1 MRPTISLKTLLRAP
15 FKTFMTFLLI
25 ATATFALFYRVTD
38 YAVTQREMKR
48 ITSYYRGVAA
58 LDNGVQNTAMLLAS
72 FMPNSVRHSSY
83 YREEKA
89 LPDGLPAKQIDS
101 FSNLPGVDSTDIRY
115 MTAGIIDGLDRVAR
129 YGPYNAR
136 YDYTDRFVIEGTYTG
151 CFTSDF
157 GGSAINNIK
166 LTDCKQ
172 LAGNI
177 PIEQGSDVSVVAFAD
192 SRSVGITRGDMR
204 LFYFL
209 QENIFDQS
217 FVDSLVEGDRCLIIG
232 RWDPRYLY
240 DSRLSIMSLYIGDQ
254 DTLDYTDSFHLLKG
268 KPDNYLE
275 TDEFARVREIIEITN
290 RDLKTFDMVYT
301 SDMLSIPRFN
311 EKKMVIQE
319 GRALSSEDKD
329 ACVVNYSFL
338 VLNELKVG
346 DKLTVDLCDKLLP
359 QNSGMGATA
368 VIPERF
374 GAPVRKVELEI
385 VGAYVDADAEYE
397 RDAAEWWGYSPNT
410 IFVPTSLLPIP
421 VPDSHIIRPGE
432 FSLVIDDALLMEA
445 FLNKAELLAKEQSI
459 SLRFSDS
466 GWLKIKDSLDTSQT
480 MTLITTVLYIAS
492 AAVALLLGAYLY
504 IGRQKKIYAIMR
516 ALGTPHKKAGDSI
529 VLPFTVLSII
539 GVILGSILGAIY
551 ASASISSAL
560 DNLALSIENY
570 IPDTSLPVWAIVT
583 TLLFEV
589 AYLILLCSLIIRRF
603 GKTPVLALLQGSGIR
618 KRGRKGINHEAEG
631 ELLDF
636 IPISKL
642 SYSISSDM
650 PERGGYGPIRH
661 VTGYIL
667 LHVRRAGGKTI
678 LGILLATLLTGVIG
692 LLAVTRL
699 SYHELFDKTK
709 LVGTV
714 SNYSSSAMMDASKT
728 ELMKNFYY
736 SGGFSVICND
746 IPSDSGISLAI
757 TNDIDRYIQSKS
769 TEGYFTDYIEG
780 YDVSI
785 FMDNKPLC
793 IMGEAIANAYGVK
806 PGDSI
811 SLLSWERQYVMSM
824 IHKEDEELISQLEEA
839 SLEFQVVGVI
849 SSEDPQI
856 GIGIYTMLSK
866 ELENISEYVEYPFPV
881 EFGEFELVNK
891 ENPHELRGYLDNLA
905 RIDSKYIDAMSYN
918 IDTRELDNIKRVR
931 DMLVLLFPLAV
942 AGAVLI
948 GLTASG
954 LIVMQS
960 AKEAAILRILGTT
973 KLRVRCMLSFE
984 QISLCIL
991 GLILAALGLAIYNP
1005 GLFIRSV
1012 NTLLSCGALYVV
1024 GCATVVIL
1032 SSTLVTRRKILE
1044 LLQVKE

>member
-1 MRPTISLKTLLRAP
+1 MRPFLSLKTLLRAP
-15 FKTFMTFLLI
+15 FKTLMTFLLV

-38 YAVTQREMKR
+38 FAVTQREMKR

-72 FMPNSVRHSSY
+72 FMPNTVRYSSHY
-83 YREEKA
+83 QEAKA
-89 LPDGLPAKQIDS
+89 LPDGLSAKQIDS
-101 FSNLPGVDSTDIRY
+101 FSEIPGVASTDIRY
-115 MTAGIIDGLDRVAR
+115 MTSGIIDGLDRVAR

-151 CFTSDF
+151 YYSGDF

-172 LAGNI
+172 LAGDI
-177 PIEQGSDVSVVAFAD
+177 PIEEGSDLSVIAFAD
-192 SRSVGITRGDMR
+192 DKSVGITMGDMR
-204 LFYFL
+204 LFYYL
-209 QENIFDQS
+209 NKNLYDQS

-240 DSRLSIMSLYIGDQ
+240 DSRLNIMSLYIGDQ
-254 DTLDYTDSFHLLKG
+254 DTLDYTDSFHLLKC

-275 TDEFARVREIIEITN
+275 TDEFARVREIIDITN

-319 GRALSSEDKD
+319 GRALSSVDTD
-329 ACVVNYSFL
+329 ACVVNYSFME
-338 VLNELKVG
+338 LNKLKIG

-368 VIPERF
+368 VIPERY
-374 GAPVRKVELEI
+374 GAPVKKVELEI
-385 VGAYVDADAEYE
+385 VGAYVDADALHE

-410 IFVPTSLLPIP
+410 IFVPSSLLPIP

-432 FSLVIDDALLMEA
+432 FSLAIDDALLMEA
-445 FLNKAELLAKEQSI
+445 FMNKAEPLAKEQNI

-466 GWLKIKDSLDTSQT
+466 GWFKIKDSLDTSRT
-480 MTLITTVLYIAS
+480 MSLITTVLYIAS

-516 ALGTPHKKAGDSI
+516 ALGTTHKKAGNSLT
-529 VLPFTVLSII
+529 LPFTVLSVV
-539 GVILGSILGAIY
+539 GVVIGSILGTIY
-551 ASASISSAL
+551 ASDSISLAL
-560 DNLALSIENY
+560 GNLALSIENY
-570 IPDTSLPVWAIVT
+570 IPDTSLPVWAIAT
-583 TLLFEV
+583 ALLCEV
-589 AYLILLCSLIIRRF
+589 VFLILICALIIRRF

-618 KRGRKGINHEAEG
+618 KRGKKGAEHTS
-631 ELLDF
+631 EDEQAEF
-636 IPISKL
+636 IPISGL
-642 SYSISSDM
+642 SYSISGDM
-650 PERGGYGPIRH
+650 PERGGYGSIRH

-667 LHVRRAGGKTI
+667 LHMRRAGGKTL

-699 SYHELFDKTK
+699 SYQEIFDRTEV
-709 LVGTV
+709 VGTV
-714 SNYSSSAMMDASKT
+714 SNYSSSALMEASKS
-728 ELMKNFYY
+728 EYMKNFYY

-746 IPSDSGISLAI
+746 VPSNTGVSLEI

-769 TEGYFTDYIEG
+769 SEGYVIEYMEG
-780 YDVSI
+780 RDASI
-785 FMDNKPLC
+785 FIDNKPLC
-793 IMGEAIANAYGVK
+793 IMGEAIAMAYGVK

-824 IHKEDEELISQLEEA
+824 FYKEDEELLTQIEES
-839 SLEFQVVGVI
+839 SLDFQVAGVI
-849 SSEDPQI
+849 SSDDPQI
-856 GIGIYTMLSK
+856 GVGIFTMLSQDV
-866 ELENISEYVEYPFPV
+866 EGISEYVEYPFPV
-881 EFGEFELVNK
+881 EFGEFMLVNK
-891 ENPHELRGYLDNLA
+891 ENPHELRNYLDDLA
-905 RIDSKYIDAMSYN
+905 RIESKYIEAMSYN
-918 IDTRELDNIKRVR
+918 LDTSELDNIKRVR
-931 DMLVLLFPLAV
+931 DMLVLLFPFAV

-948 GLTASG
+948 GLAASG

-991 GLILAALGLAIYNP
+991 GLILAALGLAIYNS
-1005 GLFIRSV
+1005 GLFLRSA
-1012 NTLLSCGALYVV
+1012 NTLLLCGALYIG
-1024 GCATVVIL
+1024 GCTAVVIL
-1032 SSTLVTRRKILE
+1032 ASFEVTRRKILE